1 MTPAVPGQTPKP
13 KSRGEL
19 IGLIVAVVIAL
30 ALGVGL
36 ALFFT
41 YRAGIW
47 GGTPLPTAEEIS
59 GASGGEAT
67 ADDVVTQLKAKGVK
81 ASKSIIFS
89 GKKKGVFLGYEGMK
103 PGDRVQ
109 KDAAVIVQE
118 SGGPGVPKN
127 TMGKQ
132 ATKVVSTFKTMGVPV
147 HYKQV
152 PVSDTKKK
160 PIGSVVA
167 TYPAEGQALSDGD
180 KDDGIYIGVA
190 TKSDG
195 GAISIDIV
203 GRDVDTVKSELE
215 SQGHDVTLVPR
226 LASKKFVGK
235 VSGSDPMPGSTVA
248 EGDAVTL
255 YYGIDASGV
264 KDAYTVHDSP
274 ETGGDNLL
282 GVSGVA
288 AGTWCNNS
296 GDCITFK
303 DGGDGSEGNSYI
315 PYPKGRDG
323 TEYGEYESL
332 SSCDAIQQPYCS
344 SPKADYLLTG
354 DTGAFELFPRSSM
367 TNYWCG
373 TSQEDSNTAGGIV
386 CNNGKMVENGDYNNI
401 SGATYH
407 MQDFYLVVP
416 VGADL
421 TKLESDGYFDADA
434 LAAAKKQKAVNT
446 TKPFLIYRDP
456 KLYDKTTADM
466 TNNSAN
472 PFMPYNGY
480 VGSKSDIVKMKPAP
494 SDDTVYYLTVSI
506 DLDWGELPDA
516 DVK

>member
-1 MTPAVPGQTPKP
+1 
-13 KSRGEL
+13 
-19 IGLIVAVVIAL
+19 
-30 ALGVGL
+30 
-36 ALFFT
+36 
-41 YRAGIW
+41 
-47 GGTPLPTAEEIS
+47 
-59 GASGGEAT
+59 
-67 ADDVVTQLKAKGVK
+67 
-81 ASKSIIFS
+81 
-89 GKKKGVFLGYEGMK
+89 
-103 PGDRVQ
+103 
-109 KDAAVIVQE
+109 
-118 SGGPGVPKN
+118 
-127 TMGKQ
+127 MGKQ

-288 AGTWCNNS
+288 AGTWCNNPVTAS
-296 GDCITFK
+296 RSRMAAMAAKAT
-303 DGGDGSEGNSYI
+303 
-315 PYPKGRDG
+315 R
-323 TEYGEYESL
+323 T
-332 SSCDAIQQPYCS
+332 
-344 SPKADYLLTG
+344 SPIRKVATV
-354 DTGAFELFPRSSM
+354 P
-367 TNYWCG
+367 
-373 TSQEDSNTAGGIV
+373 NTA
-386 CNNGKMVENGDYNNI
+386 
-401 SGATYH
+401 
-407 MQDFYLVVP
+407 
-416 VGADL
+416 
-421 TKLESDGYFDADA
+421 
-434 LAAAKKQKAVNT
+434 NT
-446 TKPFLIYRDP
+446 SR
-456 KLYDKTTADM
+456 
-466 TNNSAN
+466 
-472 PFMPYNGY
+472 
-480 VGSKSDIVKMKPAP
+480 
-494 SDDTVYYLTVSI
+494 
-506 DLDWGELPDA
+506 
-516 DVK
+516 

>member
-1 MTPAVPGQTPKP
+1 M
-13 KSRGEL
+13 
-19 IGLIVAVVIAL
+19 
-30 ALGVGL
+30 
-36 ALFFT
+36 
-41 YRAGIW
+41 
-47 GGTPLPTAEEIS
+47 
-59 GASGGEAT
+59 
-67 ADDVVTQLKAKGVK
+67 
-81 ASKSIIFS
+81 
-89 GKKKGVFLGYEGMK
+89 
-103 PGDRVQ
+103 
-109 KDAAVIVQE
+109 
-118 SGGPGVPKN
+118 
-127 TMGKQ
+127 
-132 ATKVVSTFKTMGVPV
+132 
-147 HYKQV
+147 
-152 PVSDTKKK
+152 
-160 PIGSVVA
+160 
-167 TYPAEGQALSDGD
+167 
-180 KDDGIYIGVA
+180 
-190 TKSDG
+190 
-195 GAISIDIV
+195 
-203 GRDVDTVKSELE
+203 
-215 SQGHDVTLVPR
+215 
-226 LASKKFVGK
+226 
-235 VSGSDPMPGSTVA
+235 
-248 EGDAVTL
+248 
-255 YYGIDASGV
+255 
-264 KDAYTVHDSP
+264 
-274 ETGGDNLL
+274 
-282 GVSGVA
+282 A

-315 PYPKGRDG
+315 PYPEGRDG

-421 TKLESDGYFDADA
+421 NKLESDGYFDADA

-494 SDDTVYYLTVSI
+494 SDNTVYYLTVSI